1 MKKIYFLSGTMCNQ
15 DLWQF
20 VFPKI
25 EKYSPEHIDITLATS
40 FEEINAIINSKIV
53 SPAILIGFSLGGFSA
68 LNFAAQY
75 PEKIKKLIIIA
86 ANAKGLSEDEIKL
99 RKSTI
104 QFLQTHNYKGISN
117 TRVQQF
123 LHPDNHQNEALTF
136 IIKKMDTDLGKDV
149 LIRQLKATSKRI
161 DITNNLNKV
170 KSPTLFISAKEDGL
184 VSHLDVTALKNK
196 LTNSLS
202 IVIKNC
208 GHMIPLEKPNEI
220 TQIINNYLNEVK

>member
-1 MKKIYFLSGTMCNQ
+1 MQKIYFLSGTMCNQ

-25 EKYSPEHIDITLATS
+25 EKYSPEYIDITPATS

-68 LNFAAQY
+68 LNFATQY
-75 PEKIKKLIIIA
+75 PEKVKKLIIIA

-104 QFLQTHNYKGISN
+104 QFLETHQYKGISN
-117 TRVQQF
+117 TRVKQF
-123 LHPDNHQNEALTF
+123 LHSVNHQNEVLTS
-136 IIKKMDTDLGKDV
+136 IIKKMDIDLGKDI
-149 LIRQLKATSKRI
+149 LIKQLKATSKRV
-161 DITNNLNKV
+161 DITNKLNKIN
-170 KSPTLFISAKEDGL
+170 SPILFISAKEDGL
-184 VSHLDVTALKNK
+184 VSYLDVTALKNK
-196 LTNSLS
+196 ITNSLS

-208 GHMIPLEKPNEI
+208 GHMIPLEKPIEI
-220 TQIINNYLNEVK
+220 AGIINNYLNEF